1 MASTRPRGDAGA
13 SGTSHMRDVKLAD
26 AAAVS
31 RLLEA
36 LGYPC
41 DEIDAERRIRR
52 VNASPRQSLI
62 VAELQNQVVGMVSL
76 DFMFYLPLGRE
87 TCRIT
92 ALVVDERW
100 RKMQV
105 GRELL
110 RFAEG
115 LARREGSVRIE
126 LTTAAQRTDAHRF
139 YAASGYI
146 QSSLRFVKNL
156 GEG

>member
-1 MASTRPRGDAGA
+1 
-13 SGTSHMRDVKLAD
+13 MRDAKLHD
-26 AAAVS
+26 AKAVQ
-31 RLLEA
+31 RLLES

-41 DEIDAERRIRR
+41 DEADAERRIRR

-62 VAELQNQVVGMVSL
+62 VAEQKEHVIGMISL

-92 ALVVDERW
+92 ALVVDESF
-100 RKMQV
+100 RKQQV
-105 GRELL
+105 GRDLL

-115 LARREGSVRIE
+115 IARREGAVRIE

-139 YAASGYI
+139 YAASGYS

-156 GEG
+156 CEA

>member
-1 MASTRPRGDAGA
+1 VGSSEPGAGKSAALRIRDAKLHDAS
-13 SGTSHMRDVKLAD
+13 
-26 AAAVS
+26 AVR

-41 DEIDAERRIRR
+41 DEADAERRIRR

-62 VAELQNQVVGMVSL
+62 VAEMREQVIGMISL

-92 ALVVDERW
+92 ALVVDERF
-100 RKMQV
+100 RKQQV
-105 GRELL
+105 GRDLL
-110 RFAEG
+110 KFAEG
-115 LARREGSVRIE
+115 IARREGALRIE

-139 YAASGYI
+139 YAASGYA

-156 GEG
+156 SEA

>member
-1 MASTRPRGDAGA
+1 MGSAAPAEHIGNPAELRI
-13 SGTSHMRDVKLAD
+13 RDVKLRD
-26 AAAVS
+26 ASAVC
-31 RLLEA
+31 RLLGA

-41 DEIDAERRIRR
+41 EESDAERRIRR
-52 VNASPRQSLI
+52 VNASPRQSLV
-62 VAELQNQVVGMVSL
+62 VAELNEQVVGMISL

-92 ALVVDERW
+92 ALVVDQHV
-100 RKMQV
+100 RKQNI
-105 GRELL
+105 GRALL

-115 LARREGSVRIE
+115 AARREGATRIE

-139 YAASGYI
+139 YTASGYV

-156 GEG
+156 GEA